1 MCGGALKTHDE
12 LGEGASLLT
21 YDPSPIGKPRNC
33 PQCSALM
40 AGMRIG
46 KLEAWVDRCPACELY
61 WVERT
66 DARSMD
72 MLLKS
77 AARQKA
83 FASMSEKERK
93 ELASGIA
100 EATHVDTGP
109 DIGVAG
115 AVLSAAGVPVVDRVQ
130 GDRTPWMTWIYAL
143 AICAVYLVTKSEDL
157 AYRAGSGDL
166 VTAFTSGFAH
176 FGVAH
181 LVGNVLFLFVFGAA
195 AEQKLPRWAFALA
208 AVGLAPLTTLS
219 EAVFA
224 KTGIAIGGASGA
236 IAGFIGMCLFLQPKA
251 RITLGMPGLS
261 ALPLRMPLWLYGIGW
276 ALMQGLFFAMGLPG
290 VAWMAHLSGFG
301 IGLAL
306 GFVFSRMNVEPRPTS

>member
-1 MCGGALKTHDE
+1 LRTHAE
-12 LGEGASLLT
+12 LGEGAELLT
-21 YDPSPIGKPRNC
+21 YDPSPIGKPRSC
-33 PQCSALM
+33 PQCNAVM

-61 WVERT
+61 WVEKS
-66 DARSMD
+66 DARSID

-83 FASMSEKERK
+83 FASMSATERK
-93 ELASGIA
+93 ELAQGIA

-109 DIGVAG
+109 DVGVAG
-115 AVLSAAGVPVVDRVQ
+115 AALAVAGVPLVDRVQ

-143 AICAVYLVTKSEDL
+143 AICVVYLLVKVDDL
-157 AYRAGSGDL
+157 AYRAGSGDAMA
-166 VTAFTSGFAH
+166 AFTSGFAH
-176 FGVAH
+176 FGPAH
-181 LVGNVLFLFVFGAA
+181 LIGNVLFLFVFGAA
-195 AEQKLPRWAFALA
+195 AEQKLPRWAYAIA

-224 KTGIAIGGASGA
+224 RQGTAIGGASGA

-251 RITLGMPGLS
+251 RVTLGLPGVS
-261 ALPLRMPLWLYGIGW
+261 SLPIQMPLWLYGIGW
-276 ALMQGLFFAMGLPG
+276 ALMQGLFFSMGLPG
-290 VAWMAHLSGFG
+290 VAWMAHISGFV

-306 GFVFSRMNVEPRPTS
+306 GFLFSRMNAEPAPTS